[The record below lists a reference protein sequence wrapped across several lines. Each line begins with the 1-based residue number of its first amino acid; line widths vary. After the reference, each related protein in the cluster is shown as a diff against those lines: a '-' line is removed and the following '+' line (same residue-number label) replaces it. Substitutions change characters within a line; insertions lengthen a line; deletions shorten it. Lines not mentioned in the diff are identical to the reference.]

1 IMEKKEAART
11 SPPLPSR
18 SEPQA
23 SLFPT
28 DDHSSCDSVRQ
39 PLAKE
44 NRREL
49 REKARKHH
57 EKNWLAPAGSAR
69 EKQLLRSFAER
80 GGLSQKDL
88 AFIKEWINHSDE
100 FAKRNALFWHAAKK
114 SMLGSVV
121 YETARERHSTL
132 GDKEWLIAY
141 FTVVGMGQKAI
152 ARLPH
157 VGERTAD
164 QS

>member
-1 IMEKKEAART
+1 
-11 SPPLPSR
+11 
-18 SEPQA
+18 
-23 SLFPT
+23 
-28 DDHSSCDSVRQ
+28 
-39 PLAKE
+39 
-44 NRREL
+44 
-49 REKARKHH
+49 
-57 EKNWLAPAGSAR
+57 SAR

-121 YETARERHSTL
+121 YETARERHRTL

-141 FTVVGMGQKAI
+141 FTVEGMGQKEI
-152 ARLPH
+152 ARLTH
-157 VGERTAD
+157 VGERTVD
-164 QS
+164 QMIRTLKDRITQEVECDIESVGLPQIARWFFGL